1 VLVHQPGQGRPLH
14 WSKEL
19 EELLQFAMAQRPAD
33 FGYAATGWSVPLLQ
47 DLLASIEPE
56 QSLSCATI
64 RRRLQSLGYVWKR
77 SRYVLAPD
85 PELEKKTAPSSAN
98 PGFARA
104 QRAPGTGRDRSA
116 ALSSTACWLGTA
128 RRAAAPVPIS
138 GHNARRSVFGTLHL
152 RTGRALF
159 LEQRRRRAVEFQV
172 FLEFIH
178 WHYRA
183 WPVALLLD
191 MRTPSTRRTLRSR
204 WLQELGIRLLWLP
217 KRSPHLNPLE
227 HLWRD
232 SKAVVCANHQHTTL
246 NEQTCCFIDYLQS
259 LSPTQ
264 RLRKAGVLSNHFW
277 LRNVKH

>member
-14 WSKEL
+14 RGKEL

-159 LEQRRRRAVEFQV
+159 LEQQRRRAEEFQA
-172 FLEFIH
+172 FLELIH

-191 MRTPSTRRTLRSR
+191 ENSSHTAQASQALAE
-204 WLQELGIRLLWLP
+204 ELGIRLLWLRP
-217 KRSPHLNPLE
+217 SAVRTSTHWSISGETAK
-227 HLWRD
+227 LWFAPITSMPPSTSRPAV
-232 SKAVVCANHQHTTL
+232 SSITCKAFLLPSA
-246 NEQTCCFIDYLQS
+246 S
-259 LSPTQ
+259 AKPGSSPTISGCG
-264 RLRKAGVLSNHFW
+264 K
-277 LRNVKH
+277 